1 MENIFELTTE
11 KLKTIANHLQERI
24 EEGLKDDGMEIAAI
38 PTYIT
43 SSEEITD
50 GKVLALDWGGTN
62 FRAAVVEFK
71 DGNPKILETEKI
83 LLSAQTLK
91 DNKIET
97 QDALFAAMTNVIC
110 KLKTLDE
117 NVKSIGY
124 CFSYPAKC
132 EIKGD
137 ATLLCWAKEINI
149 PDMVGK
155 LVGEPLREYLNKHLN
170 TKFKHIKVINDTV
183 ACLFAGL
190 SKTGYQNYIG
200 LIVGTGTNMASLM
213 RRNKIEKLNSKENDY
228 IPVNLESGNFNPPY
242 LIKVDDLVDETTNNK
257 GVHRF
262 EKAISGGYL
271 GKIFV
276 KNFLPEKTDYD
287 FDCEMLSELI
297 KDSEKQ
303 IQTAKNIAERSAN
316 LVAASIAGLV
326 QVLVKQDNSVKKIG
340 LAADGS
346 VFWKTPN
353 YIKMVEDAL
362 AELLPIDVKVE
373 VLPEMQDPNIIGSAI
388 AALSAAS
395 ETVPS
400 E

>member
-11 KLKTIANHLQERI
+11 KLKNIANHLQEKI
-24 EEGLKDDGMEIAAI
+24 EEGLTKDGMEIAAI

-43 SSEEITD
+43 PSEKITD

-71 DGNPKILETEKI
+71 GGNPTILEIEKI
-83 LLSAQTLK
+83 PLSAKEMVNFKQE
-91 DNKIET
+91 N
-97 QDALFAAMTNVIC
+97 LFAEMTKVIQ
-110 KLKTLDE
+110 KLKNLDE
-117 NVKSIGY
+117 KITNIGY

-132 EIKGD
+132 EINGD
-137 ATLLCWAKEINI
+137 ATLLHWTKEIDI

-155 LVGEPLREYLNKHLN
+155 FVGEPLIKYLNKHLN
-170 TKFKHIKVINDTV
+170 TKFKNIKVINDTV

-190 SKTGYQNYIG
+190 SKTGYDNYIG

-213 RRNKIEKLNSKENDY
+213 RKDKIKKLGSNEGCL
-228 IPVNLESGNFNPPY
+228 IPINLESGNFNPPY
-242 LIKVDDLVDETTNNK
+242 LVNVDDLVDETTNNK

-276 KNFLPEKTDYD
+276 KNFYPKKVDYE
-287 FDCEMLSELI
+287 F
-297 KDSEKQ
+297 DSEILSGLINNSENQ
-303 IQTAKNIAERSAN
+303 IQTAKNITERSAK
-316 LVAASIAGLV
+316 LVAASIAGLA
-326 QVLVKQDNSVKKIG
+326 QVLVKQDKNTKKIG

-353 YIKMVEDAL
+353 YKNLVE
-362 AELLPIDVKVE
+362 AELKILLPNNVIIE
-373 VLPEMQDPNIIGSAI
+373 VFDEANEPNLIGSAI
-388 AALSAAS
+388 AALS
-395 ETVPS
+395 
-400 E
+400 